1 MPSKSMRQELLSQM
15 TEILVRH
22 LETMPPDERAERV
35 AAFRQTVTA
44 ETSRPQPPVR

>member
-15 TEILVRH
+15 TEVLVRH
-22 LETMPPDERAERV
+22 LETMSPDERAERI

-44 ETSRPQPPVR
+44 AISRLKPPVR